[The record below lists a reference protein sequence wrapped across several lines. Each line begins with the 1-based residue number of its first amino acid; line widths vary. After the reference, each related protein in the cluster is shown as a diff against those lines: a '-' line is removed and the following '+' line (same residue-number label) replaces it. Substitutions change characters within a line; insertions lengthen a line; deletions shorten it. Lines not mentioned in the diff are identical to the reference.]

1 MAGPHSARTP
11 EVPDTGADSL
21 PWPALRRRF
30 REAGLLEETHCGS
43 DAPDPDTLTID
54 ALTDDSRD
62 VESGGAFVAIRGVDA
77 DGHSFIDMAVEKGAR
92 LVVCEAVPEGARERF
107 PGTVFA
113 RVTDSRTA
121 LAEAAAAL
129 YGDPAD
135 DLRLVGVTGTNGKT
149 TVVYL
154 THHLL
159 EALGESTGL
168 LSTIE
173 VRTGAGTTKMDLTT
187 PGPLALHRTLRQMV
201 EAGCTAC
208 VMEVSS
214 HALDQRRVR
223 GLDYEA
229 AIFTNLSV
237 DHLNY
242 HGTPEAYR
250 AAKKKLFDGLGS
262 GATALYNADDEA
274 GPAMVA
280 DTEAAVVSFA
290 LDRAAD
296 IEVTVL
302 ESDMDGLRLRIDGR
316 ERRFRLAGR
325 FNAYNLA
332 AAYGAGTALSQT
344 PSGADAVLDALAD
357 VPPVPGRF
365 EPLRFADG
373 TTVIVDYAHTPD
385 ALKNVLQAV
394 RATVPEDATL
404 WCVFGCGGDRDP
416 SKRAAMGRI
425 AEQRSDR
432 AIVTSDNP
440 RTEEPVAILNDIRD
454 GVQRPDAMRWIVDRE
469 EAIQAAAD
477 AATPGDVVVIAGKGH
492 ETTQTIGTDTRP
504 FDDREIARKYFSR

>member
-1 MAGPHSARTP
+1 MAGPNSARTP
-11 EVPDTGADSL
+11 QVPDSGANSL
-21 PWPALRRRF
+21 PWTALRRRF
-30 REAGLLEETHCGS
+30 REAGLLEEIHCGS

-62 VESGGAFVAIRGVDA
+62 VETGGAFVAIRGVDA

-92 LVVCEAVPEGARERF
+92 LVVCEAVPERARERF

-113 RVTDSRTA
+113 RVTDSRSA
-121 LAEAAAAL
+121 LAEAAVAL

-135 DLRLVGVTGTNGKT
+135 ELRLVGVTGTNGKT
-149 TVVYL
+149 TVAYL
-154 THHLL
+154 AHHLL

-187 PGPLALHRTLRQMV
+187 PGPLDLHRTLRQMV
-201 EAGCTAC
+201 EADCTAC

-214 HALDQRRVR
+214 HALDQRRVH
-223 GLDYEA
+223 GLDYEVA
-229 AIFTNLSV
+229 LFTNLSL

-242 HGTPEAYR
+242 HGTLGAYR
-250 AAKKKLFDGLGS
+250 TAKKKLFDGLS
-262 GATALYNADDEA
+262 PDATALYNADDEA
-274 GPAMVA
+274 GSTMVA
-280 DTEAAVVSFA
+280 DTDAAVVSFA
-290 LDRAAD
+290 LDRTAD

-302 ESDMDGLRLRIDGR
+302 ESDIDGLRLRIDGR

-332 AAYGAGTALSQT
+332 AAYGIGRTLSGMLSE
-344 PSGADAVLDALAD
+344 PDAVLDALAD
-357 VPPVPGRF
+357 APPVPGRF

-385 ALKNVLQAV
+385 ALENILKAV
-394 RATVPEDATL
+394 RDTMPLGETL

-416 SKRAAMGRI
+416 GKRATMGRI
-425 AEQRSDR
+425 AEQMADR

-454 GVQRPDAMRWIVDRE
+454 GVQQPDAMRWIVDRE

-477 AATPGDVVVIAGKGH
+477 AAAPGDVVVIAGKGH

-504 FDDREIARKYFSR
+504 FDDREMARRYFG